1 MASKRIKPKAPEP
14 FKTRE
19 EFERAVDQIARWD
32 IDIKRLEAELK
43 KRHQELDDEFG
54 PEIKEK
60 AKALQTLMARVEP
73 YFAQNATSLCK
84 PGQREGE
91 TVLSRYGIRLG
102 NPTVGKDRKYTW
114 DLLCE
119 TFELDPKTRKF
130 VRTKSA
136 VDKEALLK
144 AWREKDATFQSLV
157 DRGLVT
163 VTQSETVWVEAKAD
177 AQVGGE
183 K

>member
-1 MASKRIKPKAPEP
+1 MASKRIKPTPVSG
-14 FKTRE
+14 
-19 EFERAVDQIARWD
+19 RAECEQL
-32 IDIKRLEAELK
+32 IDELARLEVERQVKVAALK
-43 KRHQELDDEFG
+43 ESHQRLDDESG
-54 PEIKEK
+54 PAIEEIEERI
-60 AKALQTLMARVEP
+60 TGLMARVEP
-73 YFAQNATSLCK
+73 YIVAHQGEMFK

-91 TVLSRYGIRLG
+91 TALSRYGMRLG

-119 TFELDPKTRKF
+119 TFDLDPKTRKF

-144 AWREKDATFQSLV
+144 AWREKDAAFQSLV

-177 AQVGGE
+177 VHVGGE

>member
-1 MASKRIKPKAPEP
+1 MA
-14 FKTRE
+14 TRSVRVKHTPVAG
-19 EFERAVDQIARWD
+19 RAECEQL
-32 IDIKRLEAELK
+32 IDELARLEVERQAKEVELK
-43 KRHQELDDEFG
+43 EAHQRLDDESG
-54 PEIKEK
+54 PAIAELEDRISG
-60 AKALQTLMARVEP
+60 LMARVEP
-73 YFAQNATSLCK
+73 YIVEHQAEMFK

-114 DLLCE
+114 DHLCE

-130 VRTKSA
+130 VRTKST

-144 AWREKDATFQSLV
+144 GWREKDEAFQSLV

-163 VTQSETVWVEAKAD
+163 ITQSETVWVEAKAD
-177 AQVGGE
+177 TQV
-183 K
+183 

>member
-1 MASKRIKPKAPEP
+1 MASKRIKPTPVSG
-14 FKTRE
+14 
-19 EFERAVDQIARWD
+19 RAECEQL
-32 IDIKRLEAELK
+32 IDELARLEVERQVKVAALK
-43 KRHQELDDEFG
+43 EAHQLLDDESG
-54 PEIKEK
+54 PEIEDIEERI
-60 AKALQTLMARVEP
+60 TGLMARVEP
-73 YFAQNATSLCK
+73 YIVAHQGEMFK

-91 TVLSRYGIRLG
+91 TALSRYGMRLG

-119 TFELDPKTRKF
+119 TLDLDPKTRKF

-136 VDKEALLK
+136 VDKDALLK

>member
-1 MASKRIKPKAPEP
+1 MAAKRIKPVPVSGRAEC
-14 FKTRE
+14 E
-19 EFERAVDQIARWD
+19 EL
-32 IDIKRLEAELK
+32 IDELARLEIDRQMRVAALK
-43 KRHQELDDEFG
+43 EAHQQLDDDAGAAIAEVEDRIAG
-54 PEIKEK
+54 
-60 AKALQTLMARVEP
+60 LMARVEP
-73 YFAQNATSLCK
+73 YIVAHQADMFK
-84 PGQREGE
+84 PGLREGE

-119 TFELDPKTRKF
+119 TFNLDPSTRKF

-144 AWREKDATFQSLV
+144 GWREGDPAFQSLA

-177 AQVGGE
+177 AQVA

>member
-1 MASKRIKPKAPEP
+1 MATKRIKPTPVAN
-14 FKTRE
+14 
-19 EFERAVDQIARWD
+19 RAECEKLIDEIARLEVD
-32 IDIKRLEAELK
+32 RQIKVAGLK
-43 KRHQELDDEFG
+43 DAHQKLDDERG
-54 PEIKEK
+54 PEIAGLEDRI
-60 AKALQTLMARVEP
+60 TGLMARVEP
-73 YFAQNATSLCK
+73 YIVAHQADMFK

-119 TFELDPKTRKF
+119 TFDVDPKTRKF
-130 VRTKSA
+130 VRVKAA

-144 AWREKDATFQSLV
+144 GWRDGDPAYNVLAE
-157 DRGLVT
+157 RGLVT
-163 VTQSETVWVEAKAD
+163 VTQSESVWVEAKAD
-177 AQVGGE
+177 AQVA

>member
-1 MASKRIKPKAPEP
+1 M
-14 FKTRE
+14 F
-19 EFERAVDQIARWD
+19 
-32 IDIKRLEAELK
+32 
-43 KRHQELDDEFG
+43 
-54 PEIKEK
+54 
-60 AKALQTLMARVEP
+60 
-73 YFAQNATSLCK
+73 K

-163 VTQSETVWVEAKAD
+163 ITQSETVWVEAKAD
-177 AQVGGE
+177 AQVA